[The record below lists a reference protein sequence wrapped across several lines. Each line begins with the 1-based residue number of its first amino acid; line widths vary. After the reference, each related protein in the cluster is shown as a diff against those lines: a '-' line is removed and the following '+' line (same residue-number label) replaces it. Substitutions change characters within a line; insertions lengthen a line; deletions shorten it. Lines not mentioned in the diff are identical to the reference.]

1 MKTRK
6 KRLLMIALTA
16 MLMGACSAHTGKSFT
31 FQVETGDRIKIE
43 LDTSGGDYDL
53 SQEDGHFAVEKG
65 KDTVLNGVFL
75 TEKRYE
81 EFTEVKNATNV
92 NMLEERVDGNSYM
105 FYEVDGEAG
114 IEHDFLIWVKDSHTG
129 VLLGS
134 LAGKEEAKAAF
145 ERLEFSVDKE

>member
-6 KRLLMIALTA
+6 KRLLTMALTA
-16 MLMGACSAHTGKSFT
+16 MLMGACSAHTGKAFT

-81 EFTEVKNATNV
+81 EFTEV
-92 NMLEERVDGNSYM
+92 
-105 FYEVDGEAG
+105 
-114 IEHDFLIWVKDSHTG
+114 
-129 VLLGS
+129 
-134 LAGKEEAKAAF
+134 
-145 ERLEFSVDKE
+145 